1 MNFYCRGYQGNDQEQ
16 NGNSYLLGLILHGGN
31 RRLPPRPLVIALVPL
46 KCYTVEMLQYNFL
59 IGCPLPRRNCLGALT
74 LWKNESYS
82 SFVASVK
89 YQVWLLVPFWY
100 PLKYFGYTQ
109 IILCRHNLFIIECVS
124 LLIDVTLVTQHP
136 TLCVVHH
143 TCLWMHQG
151 SMADYNLGFVSVV
164 LNCFNTLATC
174 IQVHVVS
181 YHRNATPCRAC
192 GM

>member
-31 RRLPPRPLVIALVPL
+31 RRLPWCP
-46 KCYTVEMLQYNFL
+46 
-59 IGCPLPRRNCLGALT
+59 CPLN
-74 LWKNESYS
+74 KNESYS

-109 IILCRHNLFIIECVS
+109 IILRRHNLFIIECVS